1 MSRVKVISLCLDE
14 SLIDLLD
21 KVKDKRR
28 DHSRSNT
35 IRTLLLQ
42 QLAEMSFL
50 TNEEKKALMR
60 ADFRFACMQAPSN
73 E

>member
-21 KVKDKRR
+21 KVKDRRR

-35 IRTLLLQ
+35 IRTLILQ

-50 TNEEKKALMR
+50 TEDEKKALL
-60 ADFRFACMQAPSN
+60 
-73 E
+73 